1 MNQIEKL
8 TLNYHVNENKLQTL
22 GEKIDKK
29 RIADKKILS
38 SKTQANLTREHA
50 TSISN
55 LANLLNKVHFD
66 KIKSVNNKKAHS
78 NLKERVSMLKT

>member
-29 RIADKKILS
+29 RIADKKS
-38 SKTQANLTREHA
+38 SLQKPKPT
-50 TSISN
+50 
-55 LANLLNKVHFD
+55 
-66 KIKSVNNKKAHS
+66 
-78 NLKERVSMLKT
+78 

>member
-29 RIADKKILS
+29 QIADKKILS
-38 SKTQANLTREHA
+38 SKT
-50 TSISN
+50 
-55 LANLLNKVHFD
+55 
-66 KIKSVNNKKAHS
+66 
-78 NLKERVSMLKT
+78 